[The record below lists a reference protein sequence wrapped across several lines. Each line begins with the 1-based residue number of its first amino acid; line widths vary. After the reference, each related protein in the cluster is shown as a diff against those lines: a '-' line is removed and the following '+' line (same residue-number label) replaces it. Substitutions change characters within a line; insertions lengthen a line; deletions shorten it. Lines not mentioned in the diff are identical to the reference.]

1 MWHLLFFL
9 RELQLFI
16 YVFDPIQGENVDDI
30 IVHHNNH
37 NQSSIAIFANL
48 KRIFLLTIELDRV
61 INEFH
66 QLFIRFQL
74 DVSRFSFHIFLFTGL
89 QWVAAGPR
97 VGFPRFLDFLFDF
110 FFKIFYLISFFLN
123 CFDRLSLF

>member
-48 KRIFLLTIELDRV
+48 KRIFLLTIELD
-61 INEFH
+61 
-66 QLFIRFQL
+66 
-74 DVSRFSFHIFLFTGL
+74 
-89 QWVAAGPR
+89 
-97 VGFPRFLDFLFDF
+97 
-110 FFKIFYLISFFLN
+110 
-123 CFDRLSLF
+123 